1 MTRGL
6 VQWMVFVD
14 LTTRDVV
21 AIITLAA
28 RNHSSGLGPPRGPT
42 SLCIRCR
49 GVLAIF
55 NPARP
60 ATAGASRLRAAPRRA
75 ATHRPTDAN
84 LSRVTHP
91 THATHALNPSDYI
104 VDVAC
109 FF

>member
-55 NPARP
+55 NPTRDRTRPPARLVC
-60 ATAGASRLRAAPRRA
+60 ARRRDAPQR
-75 ATHRPTDAN
+75 TDRPT
-84 LSRVTHP
+84 P
-91 THATHALNPSDYI
+91 TFRA
-104 VDVAC
+104 
-109 FF
+109 

>member
-14 LTTRDVV
+14 LTTCDVV

-49 GVLAIF
+49 RVLAIF
-55 NPARP
+55 NP
-60 ATAGASRLRAAPRRA
+60 TAGGRVSSARGAATRRN
-75 ATHRPTDAN
+75 THRPTDAN